1 MCIRDSILCKAV
13 ELDPEMWAVI
23 VNTSHREEVG
33 KFIENLLPDKLQD
46 MEVCIGVSRE
56 GTSIKD
62 IQEYHKQA
70 LYALSGSCLLY
81 TSQPLPRG
89 GQQPCQGH
97 SDD

>member
-1 MCIRDSILCKAV
+1 MLRFIRRQNDILCKAV

-56 GTSIKD
+56 GTSIK
-62 IQEYHKQA
+62 IYRNIINRRCMHYPEGCYIRERRFCISK
-70 LYALSGSCLLY
+70 S
-81 TSQPLPRG
+81 
-89 GQQPCQGH
+89 
-97 SDD
+97 